1 MTKVSFFTL
10 FKVGGPPPQTSQLTP
25 LPWTYLSAY
34 SFWYSRWCW
43 RSLDSHKSET
53 GVDSVFVRCRRLR
66 KFYPF
71 VHRRAASVVAV
82 PLGAKQ
88 SVALSR
94 GVVEVLML
102 NDEVLQTAHVD
113 EPSYTVDTNPFVLPT
128 HHKLASLIAAST
140 QTTWQSVYWR
150 RSYFPIWRMQ
160 FVTIKT
166 LCIWSPAYLG
176 LKCYPLSQKNKASS
190 SFLTLN

>member
-1 MTKVSFFTL
+1 M
-10 FKVGGPPPQTSQLTP
+10 
-25 LPWTYLSAY
+25 
-34 SFWYSRWCW
+34 
-43 RSLDSHKSET
+43 
-53 GVDSVFVRCRRLR
+53 
-66 KFYPF
+66 
-71 VHRRAASVVAV
+71 VAV

-140 QTTWQSVYWR
+140 QTT
-150 RSYFPIWRMQ
+150 
-160 FVTIKT
+160 
-166 LCIWSPAYLG
+166 
-176 LKCYPLSQKNKASS
+176 
-190 SFLTLN
+190 